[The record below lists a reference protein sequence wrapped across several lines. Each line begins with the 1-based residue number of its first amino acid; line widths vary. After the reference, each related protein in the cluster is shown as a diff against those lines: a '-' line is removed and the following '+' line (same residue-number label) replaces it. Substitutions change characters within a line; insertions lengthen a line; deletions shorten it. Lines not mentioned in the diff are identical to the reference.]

1 MKKYLS
7 VCLAFLLLLSLS
19 ACTPGEEKAPGTLSP
34 TVVRTFE
41 EGENGDDHI
50 WVAYYEMSDGTW
62 KTDTHAY
69 KYCLELSGKI
79 PGTESVLEFTV
90 LSNREGL
97 TFDNALWASGISSI
111 SSDYFS
117 PEEARIVRTN
127 FYTLE

>member
-41 EGENGDDHI
+41 KNENEHT
-50 WVAYYEMSDGTW
+50 WVTYYEMSDGTW
-62 KTDTHAY
+62 KTDNCAY
-69 KYCLELSGKI
+69 KYCLELSGKV
-79 PGTESVLEFTV
+79 PGTDSVWVFTV
-90 LSNREGL
+90 LSNREDL
-97 TFDNALWASGISSI
+97 TFDDAFWASGFSSNL
-111 SSDYFS
+111 SDYFS

-127 FYTLE
+127 FSISES